1 MVRRRSIGIT
11 SLLAVATANSEW
23 GEWGPPPPPPPQ
35 QQPQQQPPGGYYG
48 EGYAPQQQQ
57 PPPYDPQQQQQPPYD
72 PQQQQQQPYDPQRP
86 PPPGTPPPRPPAG
99 PLLARV
105 SSVASGAGAGCG
117 LGKCITGGASP
128 TWAAA
133 GAAGCFLSCCIG
145 GRFGDAAL
153 ALGQTT
159 VGAVKKSRALRDGR
173 YPVFRQFKAGLGLV
187 AREPWPP
194 GAPNPWRY
202 KRQAAIDPRFSMYEA
217 LGAALV
223 TGGVGINFMPL
234 PPLVPRSFCA
244 LGASLLFMSMIVV
257 RDARGDAARCLAARV
272 VASLRAALAAAA
284 EQQLVSKTA
293 SAWGLG
299 AMRLGAVDR
308 RLGVSRTLGR
318 LFSRAASTAQA
329 AAAEAAAAQAGGDE
343 GRPPPPPPQQQ
354 QQPAWA
360 PDSQSDWG
368 HPGAAG
374 PGASGW

>member
-1 MVRRRSIGIT
+1 MVRRRSIGIA
-11 SLLAVATANSEW
+11 SLVAVATANSEW
-23 GEWGPPPPPPPQ
+23 GEWGPPPPPPPPQ
-35 QQPQQQPPGGYYG
+35 QQPPQQPPGGYYG

-57 PPPYDPQQQQQPPYD
+57 QPPYD
-72 PQQQQQQPYDPQRP
+72 PQQQQQQPPYDPQRP
-86 PPPGTPPPRPPAG
+86 PPPGPPPPRPPAG

-105 SSVASGAGAGCG
+105 SSVASGAGAGYG
-117 LGKCITGGASP
+117 LGKCITGAASP
-128 TWAAA
+128 TWAAT

-173 YPVFRQFKAGLGLV
+173 YPVFRQFKAGLSLV

-217 LGAALV
+217 LGAALL
-223 TGGVGINFMPL
+223 TGGVGINFVPL

-244 LGASLLFMSMIVV
+244 LGASLLFMSLIVV

-272 VASLRAALAAAA
+272 VASLRAALAAAT

-308 RLGVSRTLGR
+308 KVGVSRTLGR

-329 AAAEAAAAQAGGDE
+329 AAAEAAAANAAGGGE
-343 GRPPPPPPQQQ
+343 RRPPPPPQQQ
-354 QQPAWA
+354 QQPAWG

>member
-1 MVRRRSIGIT
+1 MVRRRSIGIA
-11 SLLAVATANSEW
+11 SLVAVATANSEW
-23 GEWGPPPPPPPQ
+23 GEWGPPPPPPPPQ
-35 QQPQQQPPGGYYG
+35 QQPPQQPPGGYYG

-57 PPPYDPQQQQQPPYD
+57 QPPYDPQQQQQPPYD
-72 PQQQQQQPYDPQRP
+72 PQRP
-86 PPPGTPPPRPPAG
+86 PPPGPPPPRPPAG

-105 SSVASGAGAGCG
+105 SSVASGAGAGYG
-117 LGKCITGGASP
+117 LGKCITGAASP
-128 TWAAA
+128 TWAAT

-173 YPVFRQFKAGLGLV
+173 YPVFRQFKAGLSLV

-217 LGAALV
+217 LGAALL
-223 TGGVGINFMPL
+223 TGGVGINFVPL

-244 LGASLLFMSMIVV
+244 LGASLLFMSLIVV

-272 VASLRAALAAAA
+272 VASLRAALAAAT

-308 RLGVSRTLGR
+308 KLGVSRTLGR

-329 AAAEAAAAQAGGDE
+329 AAAEAAAANAAGGGE
-343 GRPPPPPPQQQ
+343 RRPPPPPQQQ
-354 QQPAWA
+354 QQPAWG